1 MPASDCNGKQ
11 DNLDSQGTELASE
24 WHLKKIDDVFR
35 SSLSSSSS
43 SSMTQPM
50 KHGREDLENA
60 EDVRMDED
68 NNKKDDVTTYTAK
81 DDSKENEDNDL
92 DDVVGGNIVMQV
104 NLSTL
109 SEDNSRIN
117 R

>member
-1 MPASDCNGKQ
+1 MPASDCNGEQ
-11 DNLDSQGTELASE
+11 DNLDSQDTELATE

-43 SSMTQPM
+43 ITQPM
-50 KHGREDLENA
+50 KHCTEDLENA

-68 NNKKDDVTTYTAK
+68 NTKKDDLPTYTAK
-81 DDSKENEDNDL
+81 DDSIENDDNDL
-92 DDVVGGNIVMQV
+92 DDVVGGNVVMQV
-104 NLSTL
+104 NLSSL
-109 SEDNSRIN
+109 SQDNSRIN